1 MNMEYVDTS
10 LERPAVKIVAIE
22 SAKTRRIKL
31 VMNVFAILI
40 ACLFLFPFYWLLI
53 NSFKTELEVFSKV
66 TYWPQQWTIKPWQ
79 IQFQDKDFFRSLRN
93 SFTIASLAM
102 TVSFVLGV
110 PAAYGIGRFAVP
122 GKKGILLTFL
132 VTQMMPA
139 SLLLTPL
146 YLTFTRMQLL
156 NSYLAPA
163 LAVASGSIP
172 FIVVTLRPYF
182 LSVPKS
188 LDDAARIDGCNAVTS
203 FFLIMVPVI
212 RTGLITIIV
221 ISFLHGWND
230 LIYSMTFN
238 VSADMR
244 PLTANIYKFMD
255 KYGLK
260 WNNIMAYGVIL
271 VTPVTLMFV
280 FLQKYIIGGLTSG
293 AVKE

>member
-1 MNMEYVDTS
+1 MNMDYVDTS
-10 LERPAVKIVAIE
+10 FDRPAVKVVAIE
-22 SAKTRRIKL
+22 SAKTRRVKFL
-31 VMNVFAILI
+31 MNVFAVLI

>member
-1 MNMEYVDTS
+1 MNMDYVDTS
-10 LERPAVKIVAIE
+10 FDRPAVKVVAIE
-22 SAKTRRIKL
+22 SAKTRRVKFL
-31 VMNVFAILI
+31 MNVFAVLI

-66 TYWPQQWTIKPWQ
+66 TYWPQQWTLKPWQ

-255 KYGLK
+255 KYGLQ
-260 WNNIMAYGVIL
+260 WNNITAYGVIL